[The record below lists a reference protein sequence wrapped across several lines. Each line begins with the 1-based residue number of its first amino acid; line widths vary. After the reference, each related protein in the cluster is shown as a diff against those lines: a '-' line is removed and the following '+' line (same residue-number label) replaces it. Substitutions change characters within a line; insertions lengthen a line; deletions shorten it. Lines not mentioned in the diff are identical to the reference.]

1 MDYPNDIWH
10 GPSKILEF
18 VLCSLQYTLFNQCM
32 SYNQSALLGGVTT
45 GTCIWTFFSA
55 MFCLVTYRPC
65 ARHRDTCRR
74 RAGSALRPHWKILPR
89 QFRCLDRKSGE
100 STADCHRGRRKDWA
114 ARYGGPVCQASTSFK
129 NSSGSCFSG
138 GTASLMELEPFW
150 KMFGKTISP
159 SRLRW

>member
-100 STADCHRGRRKDWA
+100 STADCHRGLRRGLSSAIWRA
-114 ARYGGPVCQASTSFK
+114 CQASDSLK
-129 NSSGSCFSG
+129 NNSGSDSSGG
-138 GTASLMELEPFW
+138 ATSLIELELFW
-150 KMFGKTISP
+150 KTFNKTVSP
-159 SRLRW
+159 SRLKW